1 MAVGWR
7 GSYLRYREYFLN
19 IANLYKQRADLRAF
33 LEIILSL
40 STITI
45 FLLFALKPT
54 ALTIIS
60 LTQEI
65 REKKQTV
72 AELDKKISDLKIATS
87 VFAQNQAFIPDI
99 NAAIGTIAN
108 PEVFAKQVQGL
119 ASKNGVSIQG
129 MSIGQ
134 ITLVGK
140 DAGTKK
146 SSETNPLP
154 EGARE
159 MQVSVSVKGDYIALL
174 SFIKDLQ
181 NLRLANKV
189 DILGI
194 SASTT
199 ESGRVIVAVISGRVP
214 FLGQ

>member
-146 SSETNPLP
+146 SSETKPLP